1 MLEKK
6 QNAEPRSALP
16 DVASRIRDIRKT
28 KGLSLDEL
36 AMKSLVSKSMISQI
50 EGNKTNPTLAMIW
63 KIAKGLDTTVQN
75 LIQPKQ
81 DSSESDVSTR
91 TTVPGEEL
99 HESGG
104 GTTEILFEY
113 TRKENFTQITADKP
127 GVHFRVLTPAEQ
139 SEDLE
144 IYRISIQPG
153 AILDSQPH
161 LSGTEEYLT
170 LLKGRL
176 RVIAEDNSSEMNSGD
191 FIMYHADIPHSMEN
205 IGEQSAEIHLVV
217 RFR

>member
-1 MLEKK
+1 MLENN
-6 QNAEPRSALP
+6 QNLEPRSALP
-16 DVASRIRDIRKT
+16 DVASRIRSIRKM

-81 DSSESDVSTR
+81 DAAIDGASLHTHST
-91 TTVPGEEL
+91 GEP
-99 HESGG
+99 HEDG

-161 LSGTEEYLT
+161 LGGTEEYLT

-205 IGEQSAEIHLVV
+205 IGDESAEVHLVV